1 VTVAEM
7 GEARS
12 ALDRGDWPAALAL
25 LRGDDSP
32 EASEMAAQARYA
44 NGEFEAAV
52 ATWEALYERQLA
64 AGDRITAAWAAANVA
79 ILLLVDTGL
88 MAPVRAWVARAER
101 LLDDA
106 VPVPPHAML
115 AMVRTYE
122 RFFCGD
128 PEGARQQAARAM
140 ELGRQ
145 LNVPPAVILGQVAT
159 ARLQLSDGAVEEGLA
174 ALDDVAL
181 SLMSGAVDPMT
192 TGMMYCELVCAA
204 QSLLAYDRARE
215 WTDVMERWAHGNAF
229 GGIHG
234 RCRVHRAE
242 LLRISGPGP
251 AAENEAIAAC
261 EELRPWM
268 RREFGWPLVEL
279 GNIRLRMGDLDG
291 AEEAF
296 LQAHRRAWAPVP
308 GIALLRMEQG
318 DLTAAAELVADAVNN
333 PPQLPWKERPPF
345 GDLQLVPLLDAQ
357 SEIAEACGD
366 AETSASAAKRLR
378 SIADG
383 HPSPGLSATAALATA
398 REKLLVEEYL
408 AAVDAANA
416 AVTGWCELDAP
427 FEAAVA
433 RVCLGRA
440 RERAG
445 NVAGSRLDFRA
456 AHDEFTAFGAVRRAT
471 QAAAL
476 LAGTGPRVSPTELV
490 ASLERRGELWHLGF
504 RGTET
509 VLADLKGLQYLA
521 VLLAEP
527 GREFPAL
534 ELCGG
539 HDIGD
544 AIPLIDEEARASYRR
559 RLTEVEEDIAEAEE
573 HNDVARAERAR
584 SDREFLLAELSGA
597 IGLGG
602 RLRGTGGAAER
613 ARTSVTRSLRYALT
627 RLTQQHPTLGEHL
640 NRSVRTGSYCNYQ
653 PDTVVPIRW
662 SVSQ

>member
-1 VTVAEM
+1 MTVAEL
-7 GEARS
+7 GGARS

-25 LRGDDSP
+25 LHGDDSP

-52 ATWEALYERQLA
+52 ATWESLHERQLA

-128 PEGARQQAARAM
+128 PEGARQQAARAI

-159 ARLQLSDGAVEEGLA
+159 ARLLISDGAVEEGLA

-261 EELRPWM
+261 DELRPWM

-296 LQAHRRAWAPVP
+296 LQAHRSAWAPVP
-308 GIALLRMEQG
+308 GIALLRLEQG
-318 DLTAAAELVADAVNN
+318 DLTAAAELIADAVDNRQHCHGKSVRRSAN
-333 PPQLPWKERPPF
+333 CSWFPCWTHSPRSPKHATTPTRPP
-345 GDLQLVPLLDAQ
+345 PPRHT
-357 SEIAEACGD
+357 SEASPTDTRAP
-366 AETSASAAKRLR
+366 ASA
-378 SIADG
+378 
-383 HPSPGLSATAALATA
+383 PP
-398 REKLLVEEYL
+398 
-408 AAVDAANA
+408 
-416 AVTGWCELDAP
+416 
-427 FEAAVA
+427 
-433 RVCLGRA
+433 
-440 RERAG
+440 
-445 NVAGSRLDFRA
+445 
-456 AHDEFTAFGAVRRAT
+456 
-471 QAAAL
+471 
-476 LAGTGPRVSPTELV
+476 PRWLP
-490 ASLERRGELWHLGF
+490 
-504 RGTET
+504 
-509 VLADLKGLQYLA
+509 
-521 VLLAEP
+521 P
-527 GREFPAL
+527 
-534 ELCGG
+534 
-539 HDIGD
+539 
-544 AIPLIDEEARASYRR
+544 
-559 RLTEVEEDIAEAEE
+559 
-573 HNDVARAERAR
+573 AR
-584 SDREFLLAELSGA
+584 SCWRES
-597 IGLGG
+597 IW
-602 RLRGTGGAAER
+602 RPSTR
-613 ARTSVTRSLRYALT
+613 RT
-627 RLTQQHPTLGEHL
+627 P
-640 NRSVRTGSYCNYQ
+640 
-653 PDTVVPIRW
+653 P
-662 SVSQ
+662 